1 MSASDKKFGAI
12 LITMRWQNKQI
23 NLPFFYGDLLKLKAN
38 LSQYGNLGITRGEP
52 KNRTVNKRR
61 MSVCIIL

>member
-1 MSASDKKFGAI
+1 
-12 LITMRWQNKQI
+12 MRWQNKQI